1 MVNEVE
7 LNKKYNIPNY
17 AMLSLHNAEFQLEC
31 VAAKWAEELKRD
43 SITIREEIRQ
53 ILLNNAITPFGEPTG
68 VKFVNVF
75 DVNLELRKRYGQH
88 P

>member
-1 MVNEVE
+1 MAKEVE
-7 LNKKYNIPNY
+7 LNKKHYPSHFAI
-17 AMLSLHNAEFQLEC
+17 LSLQNAEFQLEC
-31 VAAKWAEELKRD
+31 VAAKWAADLKCD